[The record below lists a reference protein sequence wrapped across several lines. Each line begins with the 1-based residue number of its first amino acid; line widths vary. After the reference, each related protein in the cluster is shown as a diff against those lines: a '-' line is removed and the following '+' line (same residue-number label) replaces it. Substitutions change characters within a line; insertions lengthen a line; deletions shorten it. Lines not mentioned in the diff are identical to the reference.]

1 MRPYYEV
8 KITRKIGRMMKS
20 EV

>member
-8 KITRKIGRMMKS
+8 KITTKIGRMMN
-20 EV
+20 